1 MITKNQTQ
9 DLKKEHKTIECSE
22 RSKQKKAKEMACLIK
37 VLKYESKEGSL
48 MIQIKKRVNYKKK
61 QTI

>member
-1 MITKNQTQ
+1 
-9 DLKKEHKTIECSE
+9 
-22 RSKQKKAKEMACLIK
+22 MACLIK